1 MTDAKGSILERMAVT
16 AADLKRQLA
25 AEPTDAF
32 KIHLL
37 GRFDAD
43 FRAQRAD
50 ALAIRDRRARQDDA
64 DSRAIVAYLD
74 ALLC

>member
-1 MTDAKGSILERMAVT
+1 MSSGKRSILERMAIT

-25 AEPTDAF
+25 ADPANAF
-32 KIHLL
+32 KAHLL
-37 GRFDAD
+37 GRFDAE
-43 FRAQRAD
+43 FRAQGAEARD
-50 ALAIRDRRARQDDA
+50 IRNRRAGQDDA